1 MAFGDRIKGALA
13 NLGTGGA
20 TSGGGWYL
28 GKNVGMQPGQAAN
41 ILKAGGPGAIA
52 LQFLLRDK
60 GVPEEEIQA
69 ASSPVWIRSPSP
81 RRQTPPPPPK
91 TDYTPLLIGGGVL
104 LAAILLMGKK

>member
-28 GKNVGMQPGQAAN
+28 GKNAGLQPGQAAN

-69 ASSPVWIRSPSP
+69 ASRPQRERPQ
-81 RRQTPPPPPK
+81 RQRPARLSQPA